1 MTSRTLIVLTTGGTI
16 EKTYDEHDG
25 SLQNRETI
33 LEREVCKR
41 LRLPYTHLQVF
52 SIMSKDSLDMT
63 QEDRAAIAQQVQ
75 GYLSQGHPIVII
87 HGTDTMAVTAEYL
100 LAVIPA
106 PAVPV
111 ILTGAMRPLGMQ
123 DSDAFQN
130 VAEAFM
136 AAQLAAPGIY
146 ISFHNQLFPA
156 GQVQKN
162 LQRLTFEWK
171 A

>member
-1 MTSRTLIVLTTGGTI
+1 MKPRTLIVLTTGGTI
-16 EKTYDEHDG
+16 EKTYDEGDG
-25 SLQNRETI
+25 SLENRDTI

-41 LRLPYTHLQVF
+41 LRLPYTYLQVI
-52 SIMSKDSLDMT
+52 SIMCKDSLYMT
-63 QEDRAAIAQQVQ
+63 PEDRIVIARQVQ
-75 GYLSQGHPIVII
+75 SHLIYGHPIVII

-100 LAVIPA
+100 QEAIPA
-106 PAVPV
+106 LTVPIV
-111 ILTGAMRPLGMQ
+111 LTGAMRPVGMH

-136 AAQLAAPGIY
+136 AAQIARPGVY

-162 LQRLTFEWK
+162 KQRLTFEWK
-171 A
+171 D

>member
-1 MTSRTLIVLTTGGTI
+1 MTARTLIVLTTGGTI

-33 LEREVCKR
+33 LEREVCNR
-41 LRLPYTHLQVF
+41 LRLPYTQLQVVA
-52 SIMSKDSLDMT
+52 IMSKDSLDMT
-63 QEDRAAIAQQVQ
+63 PTDRALIAQQVQ
-75 GYLSQGHPIVII
+75 AHLPQGCPIVII

-100 LAVIPA
+100 QSVIQNLS
-106 PAVPV
+106 VPV
-111 ILTGAMRPLGMQ
+111 ILTGAMRPVGMH

-136 AAQLAAPGIY
+136 AAKLAAPGIY

-156 GQVQKN
+156 GKVRKN
-162 LQRLTFEWK
+162 LQTLTFEWK
-171 A
+171 D